1 MDGELRG
8 QDEPFQPLR
17 PASRPR
23 LILAIVF
30 GPAAWLVALAAACV
44 LVARTDAIEAGLAI
58 SLASFVVAAIVL
70 ALLRLGRAREERS
83 YSDRA

>member
-8 QDEPFQPLR
+8 QNEPFRPLR

-30 GPAAWLVALAAACV
+30 GPVAWLVALDVACV
-44 LVARTDAIEAGLAI
+44 LLARTDAIEAGLAI

-70 ALLRLGRAREERS
+70 GLLRVGRAREERR
-83 YSDRA
+83 YADRA